1 MFINNYV
8 KNDRNFIQ
16 LTDRSHSFMLN
27 STLTQISAKV
37 LSEQIAN
44 KTISC
49 LEVMQAY
56 LAQIRAF
63 NPKVNAIVSMVAE
76 EELLRQAQEKDQELA
91 RGNYHGLLHG
101 LPMAPKDLTATR
113 GIATTLGSPLLKNQ
127 TQLPDSI
134 MVERLRRS
142 GAILIGKTNVPE
154 FGLGSH
160 TYNQV
165 FGTTLNAYDLSKSAG
180 GSSGGAAVSLALDM
194 LPLADGSDFGGSLRN
209 PAAWNNVYGLRPS
222 RGRVPANSPE
232 LFYDHFSTEGPM
244 ARNVQD
250 LAMLLSVQAGYD
262 ARAPLSLNE
271 DPKVFNQ
278 DLDSVLKGKKIA
290 WLGSYQNYLPM
301 EEGLLSALE
310 ASFSYFKDLQVEVLP
325 AKVNYP
331 LEQLWECWSVL
342 RPFIAG
348 GKLGGLYQIEANRG
362 QMKPEAI
369 WEIEQSQKYSAQD
382 VYLASAK
389 RSAWYKAMMQL
400 FENHDYLLLPAS
412 QVMPFDTKMDW
423 PKNIAGCAMDTY
435 HRWMEV
441 VIGPTMAGLPV
452 LAIPAGTLKGLP
464 IGLQLIG
471 KPQGELALLQLGYAW
486 QQATPYSQQRPGILS
501 E

>member
-1 MFINNYV
+1 MFIDNYV
-8 KNDRNFIQ
+8 KNDKNFIH
-16 LTDRSHSFMLN
+16 LTDRILSFMSNN
-27 STLTQISAKV
+27 SLIQLPAKE
-37 LSEQIAN
+37 LSEKIAN
-44 KTISC
+44 KSISC

-56 LAQIRAF
+56 LAQIHAI
-63 NPKVNAIVSMVAE
+63 NPKVNAIISMVAE

-91 RGNYHGLLHG
+91 RGLYRGGLHG
-101 LPMAPKDLTATR
+101 LPMAPKDLTATK

-127 TQLPDSI
+127 MQLPDSI
-134 MVERLRRS
+134 MVERLRRN
-142 GAILIGKTNVPE
+142 GAVLIGKTNVPE

-180 GSSGGAAVSLALDM
+180 GSSGGAAVSLALNM

-244 ARNVQD
+244 ARNIQD

-278 DLDSVLKGKKIA
+278 PLDSVLTGKKIA
-290 WLGSYQNYLPM
+290 WLGNYRNYLPM

-310 ASFSYFKDLQVEVLP
+310 ASFSYFKDLQVEIMP

-342 RPFIAG
+342 RPFITG
-348 GKLGGLYQIEANRG
+348 GKLAGLFQIEANRG

-369 WEIEQSQKYSAQD
+369 WEIEQSQKYSAHD

-412 QVMPFDTKMDW
+412 QVMPFDANMDW
-423 PKNIAGCAMDTY
+423 PKNIAGHAMDTY

-452 LAIPAGTLKGLP
+452 LAMPAGTFQGLP

-486 QQATPYSQQRPGILS
+486 QQATPFLQQRPTILND
-501 E
+501 